1 MSVYLKTLGDLSEE
15 NRLVLRRLASNLDL
29 LADLTY
35 ADLLLWCRS
44 GEDAVVV
51 AEGRPAPVPSLFAES
66 QLGRR
71 VSRAVTPGV
80 HRVLDG
86 DRARNVQGVLVGGVP
101 TMQEVFA
108 IHGANGEVIAALG
121 SEMAML
127 EHERLRRRSALYRQ
141 AIARVREDFMAG
153 RLDGKGRIG
162 RLSVHDGYML
172 IDSSGIIQYVSAVA
186 EHLYRRLGVADTL
199 VDTQIAE
206 LDTNEYVCFRA
217 IELGECLE
225 QRVTERDF
233 VWIKRVIPL
242 LPREERGLFGR
253 LRQLGRM
260 AEGALIIIEDVTEEV
275 RKEQEL
281 RIKSAMIH
289 EIHHRVKNNLQT
301 IAALL
306 RMQARK
312 TGSEEVAEQL
322 RQAISRIQSVA
333 VVHEF
338 LSKDEQAVINIHEV
352 ANRIVEEVTHGTL
365 DPDKRISVQLE
376 GTRQFLLP
384 TQQATSCA
392 LIINELVQN
401 AVEHGYVDRQE
412 GTIVVRL
419 GETQDSMTV
428 EIVDNGIGLPPD
440 FNLERSG
447 LGLRIVQTLV
457 REDLKGEFRLD
468 QDHGVRAVVSFPKSQ
483 PEPASNGRVATG
495 AASRS

>member
-1 MSVYLKTLGDLSEE
+1 MSVYLKNLGDLAEE
-15 NRLVLRRLASNLDL
+15 NRQVLRRLASNLNL

-35 ADLLLWCRS
+35 ADLLLWCRA

-51 AEGRPAPVPSLFAES
+51 AEGRPAPVPSLFAQS
-66 QLGRR
+66 QLGQK
-71 VSRAVTPGV
+71 VSRASAPGI

-86 DRARNVQGVLVGGVP
+86 ERARNVRGVLVAGVP

-108 IHGANGEVIAALG
+108 IHGVDGKVIAALG

-141 AIARVREDFMAG
+141 AIARVREDFMTG
-153 RLDGKGRIG
+153 RLDTGGHFG

-172 IDSSGIIQYVSAVA
+172 IDSSGVIQYVSAVA

-225 QRVTERDF
+225 QRVTEQEF

-260 AEGALIIIEDVTEEV
+260 ADGALIIIEDITDEV

-312 TGSEEVAEQL
+312 AGSDEVAEQL

-365 DPDKRISVQLE
+365 DPEKRITVQLE
-376 GTRQFLLP
+376 GVRQFMLP

-392 LIINELVQN
+392 LIINELIQN
-401 AVEHGYVDRQE
+401 AVEHGYADRHE

-428 EIVDNGIGLPPD
+428 EIVDDGRGLPSD

-457 REDLKGEFRLD
+457 REDLKGEFRLE
-468 QDHGVRAVVSFPKSQ
+468 QDGGVRAVISFPKAQ
-483 PEPASNGRVATG
+483 PEAGGNGRVATPV
-495 AASRS
+495 AAR